1 MRISTLKKTPST
13 QEMAAILKQEFSD
26 YSCKLFGLGL
36 KKSIII
42 QKSTFVG
49 VQISKSDHYITIV
62 GSHPTIIAWLF
73 SILLLDDFTPF
84 YGSEREELQKEIGAF
99 LKRQYNA

>member
-1 MRISTLKKTPST
+1 MRISTLKRTPST
-13 QEMAAILKQEFSD
+13 QEMAAILQQEFSD

-36 KKSIII
+36 EKSIIV

-49 VQISKSDHYITIV
+49 VQISKSENYITIV

-84 YGSEREELQKEIGAF
+84 FGSERRKLKEEIGVF
-99 LKRQYNA
+99 LRHHYNA